1 MTPDRQPAKPMSR
14 PVVATGIAGTVF
26 IAALAFWLSFTAL
39 RQLAIRAGIAERQA
53 WAWPLI
59 VDGVIVVATVG
70 VVAMRRQPGAR
81 YAWALLGS
89 GAAVSVSAN
98 AIEAALP
105 PEVFLNPALAAAVSS
120 VPPIVLLAI
129 THLTVVLTRTEPTET
144 EPPSET
150 PSNAVAEPPKQQRT
164 IATSPR
170 DVAIRSVTGPS
181 NANQPTEPGGSTGT
195 VQAVTAFDPANRRR
209 GDHPS
214 PADEVKQPAPAA
226 VIAEES
232 EAAKV
237 VRAPSA
243 RAKPN
248 PTTPK
253 PPVVDGVTAIAD
265 RGGGEVDRTWQLE
278 TALALKAEGVSNRE
292 IATRVGVGRTT
303 IARWLKETEETNA
316 N

>member
-1 MTPDRQPAKPMSR
+1 MTAPTPTPRVASR

-39 RQLAIRAGIAERQA
+39 RQLAIRAGIDEHQA

-105 PEVFLNPALAAAVSS
+105 KDVFLNPALAAAVSS

-129 THLTVVLTRTEPTET
+129 THLTVVLTRTEPTQEATAVASGAGET
-144 EPPSET
+144 GSERADPAVLQEQPGIAVALTTPKVDTSPVHTGTGEAQAPTTPVPASRASRARTTQTT
-150 PSNAVAEPPKQQRT
+150 PSAAPTKR
-164 IATSPR
+164 ASPGTTR
-170 DVAIRSVTGPS
+170 RS
-181 NANQPTEPGGSTGT
+181 
-195 VQAVTAFDPANRRR
+195 
-209 GDHPS
+209 
-214 PADEVKQPAPAA
+214 
-226 VIAEES
+226 
-232 EAAKV
+232 
-237 VRAPSA
+237 
-243 RAKPN
+243 
-248 PTTPK
+248 PK
-253 PPVVDGVTAIAD
+253 PPVSEPGGIGDG
-265 RGGGEVDRTWQLE
+265 GRTSQMQA
-278 TALALKAEGVSNRE
+278 ALALSAEGVSNRE
-292 IATRVGVGRTT
+292 IARRLGVGATSV
-303 IARWLKETEETNA
+303 ARWLKEQEEPNA